1 MAKKISFIDRTRIER
16 MVWSL
21 DQQLYD
27 LPRRTRVAHRRE
39 LRGNLIAAAQDMG
52 TSAALR
58 DLGDASALADEYLKA
73 ELGAGPRPSW
83 YGAGLFLATATFLLN
98 SILFD
103 AAQAFGDGILV
114 GNPDADG
121 IFSWSGIWPLQNSVT
136 YTVANGEHT
145 FLGGSFSLFTWAL
158 LVCGAICFGKLW
170 RALPSRRPL
179 QEKV

>member
-73 ELGAGPRPSW
+73 ELGAGPR
-83 YGAGLFLATATFLLN
+83 T
-98 SILFD
+98 
-103 AAQAFGDGILV
+103 LV
-114 GNPDADG
+114 
-121 IFSWSGIWPLQNSVT
+121 VRR
-136 YTVANGEHT
+136 
-145 FLGGSFSLFTWAL
+145 GSFPGDCHVSSQFDPL
-158 LVCGAICFGKLW
+158 
-170 RALPSRRPL
+170 RRGSSVRRWDPCR
-179 QEKV
+179 QPRRGRNI